1 MTAATIGFVLPFDSA
16 LDREYWR
23 FLPESVDLYLAR
35 TPHVSGPLGVDLIAA
50 VSDPDRVLPVARDM
64 AEALDPD
71 IVVYA
76 CTSGSFLRGLEACS
90 RLRADMEAAGCR
102 QAGSTSEFLLDALTH
117 LEARTVAVATP
128 YDDEMTGLLVKFL
141 GEAGHDTVSVANLGM
156 TGDPKTVG
164 PEAVLD
170 LALAA
175 DSDDA
180 DVLFLSCTNLR
191 TFEHIARLEADL
203 GKPVVAANQV
213 SVWGA
218 LRRIGAPM
226 PRNDQA
232 LFA

>member
-1 MTAATIGFVLPFDSA
+1 MTTATIGFVLPFDSA

-23 FLPESVDLYLAR
+23 YLPEEVDLYLAR

-50 VSDPDRVLPVARDM
+50 VSDPDRVLPVAKDM

-76 CTSGSFLRGLEACS
+76 CTSGSFLRGLEACA
-90 RLRADMEAAGCR
+90 RLRTDMEAAGCR
-102 QAGSTSEFLLDALTH
+102 QAGSTSEFLLDALAH
-117 LEARTVAVATP
+117 LGAHTVAVATP

-164 PEAVLD
+164 PDAVLD

-175 DSDDA
+175 DSADA
-180 DVLFLSCTNLR
+180 DLLFLSCTNLR
-191 TFEHIARLEADL
+191 TFEHVTRLEEEL
-203 GKPVVAANQV
+203 GKPVVTANQV

-226 PRNDQA
+226 PRNGQA